1 MWRFDPT
8 ANLNDF
14 DRVPGMRDAWNHN
27 MTELYAAMLYSD
39 DPRFHSALLELSKWG
54 KSASDIRF
62 FSPAERE
69 IPAGSI
75 PANVSWSALP
85 TSYDDLFSKR
95 DDLFAFLDAQQPDQ
109 GNISRMQDEYCEW
122 TVVRD
127 TANKIIRVIF
137 TSEPPEY
144 YGLLFA
150 PPAGVDPNASQN
162 LLIALYEHA
171 LGITGIS
178 IKDLMNA
185 QGEYDPYNKYNA
197 QGCIHMQ
204 QINNTLGA
212 EVNIAA
218 RSSILR
224 ARGGKPIT
232 DAQGL
237 IKCARYGDEKRQSDP
252 NIGATVNSKASE
264 NRFVTLENPVGLY
277 MTGLDTTGWSAPDKA
292 DPKTFWTVLRGTDT
306 GNEDRNMIVRAEFS
320 VPNARGYTVSDIAIG
335 GVPIRFGAEIAAHI
349 GMRLGAT
356 VGPVSSLAPPRSI
369 GCANDVPV
377 KSLIASL
384 TTHQFAVRREH
395 VR

>member
-14 DRVPGMRDAWNHN
+14 DRVPGMREAWNQYIS
-27 MTELYAAMLYSD
+27 ELYATMLYSD
-39 DPRFHSALLELSKWG
+39 DPRIRSALLELSKWG

-69 IPAGSI
+69 IPAGSS
-75 PANVSWSALP
+75 PANVFWSALP
-85 TSYDDLFSKR
+85 TSYDDLFAKR
-95 DDLFAFLDAQQPDQ
+95 ADLFAFLDAQQPDQ

-122 TVVRD
+122 TVLRD
-127 TANKIIRVIF
+127 ATNKIIRVIF

-150 PPAGVDPNASQN
+150 PPAGVDPKASQD
-162 LLIALYEHA
+162 LVLALYEQA
-171 LGITGIS
+171 LGIKGIS

-204 QINNTLGA
+204 QVSNTLGA

-218 RSSILR
+218 RSCILR

-232 DAQGL
+232 DAQAL
-237 IKCARYGDEKRQSDP
+237 IYCAKYGEPKRQSDP
-252 NIGATVNSKASE
+252 NIGATVNSKTSE

-277 MTGLDTTGWSAPDKA
+277 MTGLDTTGWSTPDKA
-292 DPKTFWTVLRGTDT
+292 DPKTFWTVLRGTDS
-306 GNEDRNMIVRAEFS
+306 GDENRNMIVRAEFF
-320 VPNARGYTVSDIAIG
+320 VPKERGYTVSDIAIG

-349 GMRLGAT
+349 GMRLGVT

-369 GCANDVPV
+369 GCALDPPV
-377 KSLIASL
+377 KSLIASV
-384 TTHQFAVRREH
+384 TTHPFAVRREH